1 MLGLAAVQASPR
13 ELEPWGEAAA
23 NPRTAS
29 AQALLWAEVMLRQ
42 LHFRRVGAQDLR
54 KPLHLETQTTYG
66 QNNIVALR
74 RLLSLEPTRL
84 RIKYALA
91 GRLFKYIG
99 IHIEKEKVQDLLL
112 R

>member
-42 LHFRRVGAQDLR
+42 LHLRRVGAQDLR

-66 QNNIVALR
+66 QNITVALR
-74 RLLSLEPTRL
+74 RLFSRANAATDQISGVCLQFLHT
-84 RIKYALA
+84 YV
-91 GRLFKYIG
+91 YISR
-99 IHIEKEKVQDLLL
+99 VRDLLL
-112 R
+112 T